1 MDNGDIFDRQL
12 TPELFS
18 RNNDI
23 PLFGIFAMD
32 QPDGTGVVNKTL
44 NVLELL
50 LVRPDATVSEI
61 SEGTGIT
68 KAAAYRILSALE
80 RRGYVA
86 TYEKVRR
93 YSIGP
98 AFYSY
103 ERAARAA
110 DRLLVVS
117 RPIMEEIWASS
128 GETVNLGVLIHGGVQ
143 YLDIIESPQGLR
155 ATGTVGATDTLHSTA
170 LGKAIMTRMSAAQR
184 DECLTRAGLVPR
196 TSNTETDL
204 AALRGS
210 IDLAAR
216 EGCAVDNEEN
226 EIGMRCVAVPI
237 VNADGWPLA
246 AMSVSGPSSRMTDDV
261 LNRIGIDLIDAS
273 RRISEELARF
283 RGEPG
288 T

>member
-1 MDNGDIFDRQL
+1 
-12 TPELFS
+12 
-18 RNNDI
+18 
-23 PLFGIFAMD
+23 MD

-50 LVRPDATVSEI
+50 LARPDATVSEI

-117 RPIMEEIWASS
+117 RPIMQEIWVSS
-128 GETVNLGVLIHGGVQ
+128 GETVNLGVLIHSGVH
-143 YLDIIESPQGLR
+143 YIDIIESSQGLR
-155 ATGTVGATDTLHSTA
+155 ATGRVGARDTLHSTA
-170 LGKAIMTRMSAAQR
+170 LGKAIMARMPAEQR
-184 DECLTRAGLVPR
+184 DELIAAAELAPRTPHTVADRDALRASIECAARAGH
-196 TSNTETDL
+196 
-204 AALRGS
+204 A
-210 IDLAAR
+210 I
-216 EGCAVDNEEN
+216 DNEEN
-226 EIGMRCVAVPI
+226 EVGMRCVAASI
-237 VNADGWPLA
+237 VNADGRPLA
-246 AMSVSGPSSRMTDDV
+246 AMSVSGPSSRMTDTA
-261 LNRIGIDLIDAS
+261 LERIGGHLVDACA
-273 RRISEELARF
+273 RISAKLARL
-283 RGEPG
+283 G
-288 T
+288 